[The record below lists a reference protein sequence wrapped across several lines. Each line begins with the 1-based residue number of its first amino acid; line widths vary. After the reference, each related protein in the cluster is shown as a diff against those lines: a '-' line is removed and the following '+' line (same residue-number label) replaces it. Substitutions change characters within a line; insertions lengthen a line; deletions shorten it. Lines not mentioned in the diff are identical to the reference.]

1 MKEKIMTAFK
11 NLGFELNK
19 MDDSLYGFEYEGIN
33 FIWMWTDD
41 EEFFSISIPAILDFE
56 QSNELDFYKFVDKI
70 TATYKY
76 VKAYR
81 FADSM
86 CLFYERE
93 LIGEENIE
101 LVIPHMIVQLEST
114 MRSIRDAFSETDEDS
129 KEKADDEYDSLVI
142 EEAEILDDK
151 DENNG

>member
-1 MKEKIMTAFK
+1 MTMKEKIMTAFK

-41 EEFFSISIPAILDFE
+41 EDFLSISIPAIIDFDP
-56 QSNELDFYKFVDKI
+56 SNELDFYKLTDKF

-93 LIGEENIE
+93 LIGEENLE
-101 LVIPHMIVQLEST
+101 LVIPHMLLQLESI
-114 MRSIRDAFSETDEDS
+114 MRSIREALSGMSEDG
-129 KEKADDEYDSLVI
+129 KEKADEDDDSFVI
-142 EEAEILDDK
+142 EDVEILDDN
-151 DENNG
+151 D

>member
-56 QSNELDFYKFVDKI
+56 QSNEVDFYKFVDKI

-76 VKAYR
+76 V
-81 FADSM
+81 
-86 CLFYERE
+86 
-93 LIGEENIE
+93 
-101 LVIPHMIVQLEST
+101 
-114 MRSIRDAFSETDEDS
+114 
-129 KEKADDEYDSLVI
+129 
-142 EEAEILDDK
+142 
-151 DENNG
+151 

>member
-1 MKEKIMTAFK
+1 MTMKEKIMTAFK

-41 EEFFSISIPAILDFE
+41 EDFLSISIPAIVNFDP
-56 QSNELDFYKFVDKI
+56 SNELDFYKLADKFN
-70 TATYKY
+70 ATYKY

-93 LIGEENIE
+93 LIGEENLE
-101 LVIPHMIVQLEST
+101 LVIPHMLLQLESI
-114 MRSIRDAFSETDEDS
+114 MRSMREALSETSEDGE
-129 KEKADDEYDSLVI
+129 EKADEDDDSFVI
-142 EEAEILDDK
+142 EDVEILDDN
-151 DENNG
+151 D